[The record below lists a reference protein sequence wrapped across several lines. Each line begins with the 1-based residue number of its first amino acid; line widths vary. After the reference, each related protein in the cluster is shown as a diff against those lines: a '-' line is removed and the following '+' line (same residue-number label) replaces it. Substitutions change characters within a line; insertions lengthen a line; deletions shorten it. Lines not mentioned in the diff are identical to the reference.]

1 MLMGFLA
8 GVFVG
13 AVFGVLFMA
22 LVQAGRIDKMEED
35 RHEHEETDDGSH

>member
-13 AVFGVLFMA
+13 AVFGVLLMA
-22 LVQAGRIDKMEED
+22 LVQAGRINRMEEE
-35 RHEHEETDDGSH
+35 RHEHEDTDD